1 MSVYSG
7 FSTRALE
14 NEYNQCLLQLI
25 TILVKR
31 CSLALSINQLQDD
44 TKFAGNFGK
53 LYGHI
58 QKLEEYKYAP
68 PKYSIVLKELSEQIG
83 IIQIKQSLVP
93 QQHYRKFTLQNAN
106 LQQINNLLNVTPSKR
121 QTKTSY
127 LKSNRLKT
135 EESAYNRAIE
145 KSLRYRELE
154 FLCQFD

>member
-14 NEYNQCLLQLI
+14 SEYNQCVLQLI
-25 TILVKR
+25 TILAKR
-31 CSLALSINQLQDD
+31 CALALQIQQLQDD

-53 LYGHI
+53 LYGQI
-58 QKLEEYKYAP
+58 KKLEECKYAP
-68 PKYSIVLKELSEQIG
+68 PKYSVALKELSEQIG
-83 IIQIKQSLVP
+83 IIQFKQTLIP
-93 QQHYRKFTLQNAN
+93 QQCKRKFTIQSTINQQQNF
-106 LQQINNLLNVTPSKR
+106 QNVTPCKR

-127 LKSNRLKT
+127 LRSNRLKT
-135 EESAYNRAIE
+135 EDSAYSRAIE

>member
-7 FSTRALE
+7 FSTHALD

-25 TILVKR
+25 TILVK
-31 CSLALSINQLQDD
+31 DD

-53 LYGHI
+53 LYGNI
-58 QKLEEYKYAP
+58 QKLEEYKYTP

-93 QQHYRKFTLQNAN
+93 QQYYKKFTLQIAN
-106 LQQINNLLNVTPSKR
+106 HQQINNLLNVTPSKR